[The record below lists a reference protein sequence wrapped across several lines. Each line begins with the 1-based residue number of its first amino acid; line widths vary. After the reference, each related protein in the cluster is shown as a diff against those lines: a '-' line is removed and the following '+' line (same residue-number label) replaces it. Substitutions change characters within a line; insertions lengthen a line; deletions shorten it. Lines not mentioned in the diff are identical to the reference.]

1 MEAEKLLVK
10 MAIEEEREEGKEGGE
25 AAGHCK
31 FKWPSQDNSKNAFKR
46 KSVKEFRLWATDCA
60 GRGKPSGE
68 RGRGD
73 EGRQRLRQR
82 NLSQRQTPNRN
93 SVGARREQRTGQ
105 EMENATVDREK
116 VRQGESQRER
126 ERARK
131 RGLHSRLA
139 FGKLNCFRFCSHF
152 ASLFAFA
159 APNK

>member
-10 MAIEEEREEGKEGGE
+10 MAIEEEREEGKEGEGGK

-60 GRGKPSGE
+60 GRGKPSG
-68 RGRGD
+68 GMGD

-105 EMENATVDREK
+105 EMENATVDRESET
-116 VRQGESQRER
+116 RRESETGERQRER
-126 ERARK
+126 E
-131 RGLHSRLA
+131 
-139 FGKLNCFRFCSHF
+139 
-152 ASLFAFA
+152 
-159 APNK
+159 